1 MKKYQFYRTYE
12 QSYGCLVEAD
22 SLEEAQ
28 KKAEQEEWYDEE
40 GGEPWLILEKWR
52 CIESDEE
59 LDEDEVFDRLEEENW
74 NVIYELK

>member
-1 MKKYQFYRTYE
+1 MKKYQFYRMYE

-22 SLEEAQ
+22 SIEEAK
-28 KKAEQEEWYDEE
+28 KKAEEEEWYDEE
-40 GGEPWLILEKWR
+40 GGESWLTLERWR

-74 NVIYELK
+74 NVTYELK